1 MIRSLLTLSP
11 AQFKKLPSFLP
22 SSYSEKVRLGE
33 VVSSM
38 ILPVLKIS
46 NNLQS
51 MKKRKC
57 TNYFRPQVTDI

>member
-1 MIRSLLTLSP
+1 MIRSLLTFLP
-11 AQFKKLPSFLP
+11 AQVKKLPSFLP

-33 VVSSM
+33 IVSSM
-38 ILPVLKIS
+38 ILPVLKMS

-57 TNYFRPQVTDI
+57 TDYFRPKVTDN